1 MTEEAHTTIA
11 PATAS
16 RRAVLT
22 GIAAVPLAAV
32 PFAFTAGADPLLV
45 LLEKRRAI
53 LRELNSGAGDISDEH
68 PLWLELE
75 AVQEALIGMPALT
88 AAGALLA
95 VEDVIAELK
104 ISTDPETYRDEAVDI
119 SLLQAAAAH
128 LRFVSA

>member
-1 MTEEAHTTIA
+1 MADLTRRSFMRSASI
-11 PATAS
+11 ATAAIS
-16 RRAVLT
+16 
-22 GIAAVPLAAV
+22 GAAV
-32 PFAFTAGADPLLV
+32 PFAATAGDDPLLV
-45 LLEKRRAI
+45 LLEKRRSI
-53 LRELNSGAGDISDEH
+53 LRELNSCSGDISDEH

-75 AVQEALIGMPALT
+75 AVQDALIGMPALT